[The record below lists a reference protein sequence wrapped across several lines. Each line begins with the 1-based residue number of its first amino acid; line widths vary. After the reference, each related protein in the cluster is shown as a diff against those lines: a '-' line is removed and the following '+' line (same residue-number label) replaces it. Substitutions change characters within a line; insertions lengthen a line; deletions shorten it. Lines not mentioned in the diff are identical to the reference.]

1 MREIMYREALREAM
15 AEEMKKDEHLF
26 LLAYDVGKYGGEH
39 RISGDLYHMYGD
51 LRVKDAPISEQG
63 IVGCGI
69 GAAITGCRSIVEIPF
84 MDFMPMC
91 MDMIVNQAAKFY
103 HMFGG
108 QMNVPMV
115 ILTSVGGYIRAA
127 QQHSQCLEAWVAH
140 VPGLKTV
147 MPSTPYDAKGLLKA
161 AINDPNPVVFIE
173 HKKLLPMKGEVPE
186 EEYEIPIG
194 KAEIKR
200 AGKDVT
206 VVATSYTVHL
216 SLQAAENMEKK
227 GVSVEVVDLRTLV
240 PLDKETILNSVKKTT
255 RLVIVHEAHV
265 TGGFGGEIAAIVA
278 DEAFGY
284 LDAPIKRVGAKWTP
298 IPFPSVMEDYVLP
311 GVADIEAAIQEVV
324 IS

>member
-255 RLVIVHEAHV
+255 RLVIAHEAHV

-324 IS
+324 VS

>member
-1 MREIMYREALREAM
+1 
-15 AEEMKKDEHLF
+15 
-26 LLAYDVGKYGGEH
+26 
-39 RISGDLYHMYGD
+39 
-51 LRVKDAPISEQG
+51 
-63 IVGCGI
+63 
-69 GAAITGCRSIVEIPF
+69 
-84 MDFMPMC
+84 
-91 MDMIVNQAAKFY
+91 
-103 HMFGG
+103 
-108 QMNVPMV
+108 
-115 ILTSVGGYIRAA
+115 
-127 QQHSQCLEAWVAH
+127 
-140 VPGLKTV
+140 

>member
-255 RLVIVHEAHV
+255 RLVIAHEAHV

>member
-1 MREIMYREALREAM
+1 MRQIMYREALREAM
-15 AEEMKKDEHLF
+15 SEEMRRDPHLF
-26 LLAYDVGKYGGEH
+26 LMAYDVGKYGGEH
-39 RISGDLYHMYGD
+39 RISGDLFDLFGD

-115 ILTSVGGYIRAA
+115 VLTSMGGYIRAA

-147 MPSTPYDAKGLLKA
+147 MPSTPHDAKGLMKT
-161 AINDPNPVVFIE
+161 AIRDPNPVIFIE
-173 HKKLLPMKGEVPE
+173 HKMLLPVKGPVPE
-186 EEYEIPIG
+186 EEYTIPFG
-194 KAEIKR
+194 KADLKR
-200 AGKDVT
+200 AGSDVT

-216 SLQAAENMEKK
+216 CLKVASKLEKE
-227 GVSVEVVDLRTLV
+227 GISVEVVDPRTLV
-240 PLDKETILNSVKKTT
+240 PLDKETILQSVKKTS
-255 RLVIVHEAHV
+255 RAVIVHEAHT
-265 TGGFGGEIAAIVA
+265 TGGFGGEIAAILA

-284 LDAPIKRVGAKWTP
+284 LDAPIKRVGAKWSP
-298 IPFPSVMEDYVLP
+298 IPFPSQQEDVVLP
-311 GVADIEAAIQEVV
+311 QEADIERAIRSVL
-324 IS
+324 

>member
-63 IVGCGI
+63 IIGCGI

-147 MPSTPYDAKGLLKA
+147 MPSTPYDAKGLMKA
-161 AINDPNPVVFIE
+161 AINDPNPVVFIV

-200 AGKDVT
+200 EGKDVT

-255 RLVIVHEAHV
+255 KLVIVHEAHV

-311 GVADIEAAIQEVV
+311 GVADIVAAIQEVV
-324 IS
+324 AS

>member
-1 MREIMYREALREAM
+1 MREIMHRDALREAM
-15 AEEMKKDEHLF
+15 AEEMRKDKLLF
-26 LLAYDVGKYGGEH
+26 LMAYDVGKYGGEH
-39 RISGDLYHMYGD
+39 RISGNLYDMFGD

-63 IVGCGI
+63 IVGCCI

-91 MDMIVNQAAKFY
+91 MDMIVNQAAKMH

-115 ILTSVGGYIRAA
+115 ILTAGGGYIRAA
-127 QQHSQCLEAWVAH
+127 QQHSQSLEAWVAH

-147 MPSTPYDAKGLLKA
+147 MPSTPYDAKGLMKT

-186 EEYEIPIG
+186 EEYEIPFG
-194 KAEIKR
+194 QADIKR
-200 AGKDVT
+200 EGTDVT
-206 VVATSYTVHL
+206 IVATSYTVHL
-216 SLQAAENMEKK
+216 ALQAADNLQKK
-227 GVSVEVVDLRTLV
+227 GISVEVVDPRTLV
-240 PLDKETILNSVKKTT
+240 PLDKETILESVKKTT
-255 RLVIVHEAHV
+255 KLVIVHDAHV

-311 GVADIEAAIQEVV
+311 GIDDIEAAVREVV
-324 IS
+324 G